1 METKAFSELFPLFNP
16 ASSESLEWLLS
27 IAEEQEYVPEEVIL
41 AEPAWG
47 SAVCFIVSGWV
58 KIQHSTK
65 EKATTLEI
73 LGRGDSFGE
82 MAILDEPLRSTEAI
96 AMTDVQL
103 LSVSAQRFIQFLFK
117 DSQLHHRMLQLTVR
131 RLRQLQIRYSFRHH
145 LPAEKLVKT
154 LVLLSE
160 YGQST
165 EKGIEILN
173 IPYEDLAAVAD
184 IDLEEVS
191 RIMDK
196 LQSKGWTEINDSD
209 QTLCLTNL
217 KQLIHLAGQI

>member
-1 METKAFSELFPLFNP
+1 METKAFSELFELFNP
-16 ASSESLEWLLS
+16 ASSEDLDWLFS
-27 IAEEQEYVPEEVIL
+27 VTEEQEYAPEEIIL

-47 SAVCFIVSGWV
+47 RAVYFIVSGWV
-58 KIQHSTK
+58 KIQHLTT

-73 LGRGDSFGE
+73 LGRGDTFGE
-82 MAILDEPLRSTEAI
+82 MAILDEPIRSTEAI

-117 DSQLHHRMLQLTVR
+117 DPQLHHRMLQLTVR
-131 RLRQLQIRYSFRHH
+131 RLRQLQIRHSFRHH

-184 IDLEEVS
+184 VSLEEVI